1 MSDTETV
8 NSQGPIRPARLAV
21 VVLDG
26 PDSGGRLEL
35 ERGTYCIGKDPH
47 CDLVLTDRGVSRQH
61 LELVVEVDGIRVRD
75 LGSKNGTYLEGV
87 RVHEVL
93 VGAGALLRVGT
104 TSLRVVTPLDDAKL
118 TPSAATAYGELY
130 GESLAMRTVFAVLER
145 VAESDVAVLVSGET
159 GTGKELCA
167 EAIHSHSPRAGK
179 PFVVCDMAAMTGG
192 LIESELFG
200 HMRGAFTGAD
210 RDHAGLFAAAEEGT
224 LFIDEIGELGLPLQ
238 PRLLRALEQRQYRPL
253 GGKGYRQANVRVVA
267 ATNRDLREEVAAGR
281 FREDL
286 YHRLAVVTVRLPPL
300 RERRS
305 DIPALVR
312 RFVGDRPLHVL
323 PETLAVLTEY
333 DWPGNVRELKNVIDA
348 ALARLGGG
356 DELTPSLLGLSTPAA
371 HESMPWPKIDQPGFF
386 EAKERLIATWER
398 NYLRELLQRCDGNV
412 SRAARESGI
421 GRNYLHRMLKRHG
434 LSGAS
439 E

>member
-1 MSDTETV
+1 MSDTDTV
-8 NSQGPIRPARLAV
+8 NSPGIIRPARLAV

-47 CDLVLTDRGVSRQH
+47 CDLVLSDRGVSRQH
-61 LELVVEVDGIRVRD
+61 LELVVEAGGIRVRD
-75 LGSKNGTYLEGV
+75 LGSKNGTFLEGV
-87 RVHEVL
+87 RVTEVL
-93 VGAGALLRVGT
+93 VGSGALLRVGT
-104 TSLRVVTPLDDAKL
+104 TNLRVVSPLDDAKL
-118 TPSAATAYGELY
+118 SPSAATSYGGLS
-130 GESLAMRTVFAVLER
+130 GESLAMRAVFAVLEK
-145 VAESDVAVLVSGET
+145 VAESDVAVLITGET

-167 EAIHSHSPRAGK
+167 EAIHAHSPRAGK

-200 HMRGAFTGAD
+200 HVRGAFTGAD
-210 RDHAGLFAAAEEGT
+210 RDHLGLFATADEGT
-224 LFIDEIGELGLPLQ
+224 LFIDEIGELGLSLQ
-238 PRLLRALEQRQYRPL
+238 PRLLRVLEQRQFRPV
-253 GGKGYRQANVRVVA
+253 GGKGYHQSNVRVVA

-300 RERRS
+300 RDRRS
-305 DIPALVR
+305 DIPSLVQ
-312 RFVGDRPLHVL
+312 RFVGERALRLP

-333 DWPGNVRELKNVIDA
+333 DWPGNVRELKNVIDG
-348 ALARLGGG
+348 ALARLGAG
-356 DELTPSLLGLSTPAA
+356 DELPPSLLGLSTPAA

-386 EAKERLIATWER
+386 EAKELLISTWER
-398 NYLRELLQRCDGNV
+398 NYLRELLQRCEGNV

-434 LSGAS
+434 LSGAA